1 MCGGPNISL
10 RLRSQKI
17 VSFVDCSPVKLSI
30 RKLAKFVEISKSSA
44 HRIVTAVQKRNLH
57 PESHFWESAEGMTW
71 LNLLVSGTIFHF
83 GIRHGVGA
91 DMISDFFQLL
101 RLEKHVGVS
110 TSSIKIMRK
119 KIEQFIIEF
128 QEIHQLSEMSAKPL
142 KIVGGVDETFFEK
155 MILVLMDLS
164 SGYIFFEEV
173 SDDRTY
179 KTWFEKTNTAVKK
192 FNLDIQYFVS
202 DRAKA
207 LIKLSETG
215 FNCPS
220 IPDLFHAEY
229 EIVKTFGSAFGRKIS
244 ALKKKTDKAVLAL
257 ALLKEVA
264 GDINKISAQKA
275 LIQKLKHEQAH
286 IAEGKKSYHT
296 ALHDISKAV
305 HPFDLKTNGVK
316 NSADLKETLSE
327 NLVDLSLLR
336 TTYCINDKND
346 RLGKFGRQIED
357 IAWLID
363 YWWLLADESIAQYE
377 IDEKCKTWLLE
388 IFLPYVYWARQ
399 TSKTK
404 NPDLKR
410 EYASALSLARI
421 QLEMDSSTAI
431 QIDNKTWQL
440 WAEWMVSNF
449 QRTSSA
455 VEGRN
460 GYLSQRHHNGRG
472 LLSERLKALTIIHNY
487 ALKRFDGTTAANRL
501 FGKEFPDLFEWVVHR
516 MDDLPLPRQYKN
528 TVSNN
533 YLKLQTV
540 PA

>member
-1 MCGGPNISL
+1 MWSPNISL
-10 RLRSQKI
+10 RLRSQKV
-17 VSFVDCSPVKLSI
+17 VSFFECSPIKVSV
-30 RKLAKFVEISKSSA
+30 RKLAKFVKISKSSA
-44 HRIVTAVQKRNLH
+44 HRIVVAVQKRNLH
-57 PESHFWESAEGMTW
+57 PESHFWESAEGMAW
-71 LNLLVSGTIFHF
+71 LKLLVFGTIFHF

-110 TSSIKIMRK
+110 ASSIKTMRK
-119 KIEQFIIEF
+119 KIEKLIIEF
-128 QEIHQLSEMSAKPL
+128 QESHQSSDMSAKPL
-142 KIVGGVDETFFEK
+142 KIVGGVDETFFEE

-164 SGYIFFEEV
+164 SGYIFFEEA
-173 SDDRTY
+173 SDNRTY
-179 KTWFEKTNTAVKK
+179 KTWFEKTNTAVRN

-207 LIKLSETG
+207 LIKLGETG

-229 EIVKTFGSAFGRKIS
+229 EIVKTFGSAFGKKIS
-244 ALKKKTDKAVLAL
+244 VLKKKTDKALLAL
-257 ALLKEVA
+257 ALLKEVSI
-264 GDINKISAQKA
+264 DVNKINAQKA
-275 LIQKLKHEQAH
+275 LIQELKHEQVH
-286 IAEGKKSYHT
+286 ITEGKKSYHT

-305 HPFDLKTNGVK
+305 HPFDMKTNSVK
-316 NSADLKETLSE
+316 NSADLKENLSK
-327 NLVDLSLLR
+327 NLVNLTLLR
-336 TTYCINDKND
+336 AKYCINDKNA
-346 RLGKFGRQIED
+346 RLKKFGRQIEE

-363 YWWLLADESIAQYE
+363 YWWLLADESLAQYE
-377 IDEKCKTWLLE
+377 IDEECKTWLLE
-388 IFLPYVYWARQ
+388 VFLPYVYWEKQ

-404 NPDLKR
+404 NPDLKK
-410 EYASALSLARI
+410 EYAAALSLARI
-421 QLEMDSSTAI
+421 QLEKDSSTPI
-431 QIDNKTWQL
+431 QIGNKTWQL

-460 GYLSQRHHNGRG
+460 GYLSQRHYNGRG
-472 LLSERLKALTIIHNY
+472 LLSERLKALTIIHNF

-516 MDDLPLPRQYKN
+516 MDDLPLPRRYKN

-533 YLKLQTV
+533 YLELQTV

>member
-1 MCGGPNISL
+1 VGSSNISL
-10 RLRSQKI
+10 RLRSQKV
-17 VSFVDCSPVKLSI
+17 VSFFECSPVKISV
-30 RKLAKFVEISKSSA
+30 RKLAKIVEISKSSA
-44 HRIVTAVQKRNLH
+44 HRIVTAVKKRNLH
-57 PESHFWESAEGMTW
+57 PESHFWESAEGMAW
-71 LNLLVSGTIFHF
+71 LKLLVFGTIFHF

-110 TSSIKIMRK
+110 APSIKTMRK
-119 KIEQFIIEF
+119 KIEKLIIEF
-128 QEIHQLSEMSAKPL
+128 QEIHQSSDMSTKPL
-142 KIVGGVDETFFEK
+142 KIVGGVDETFFKE

-164 SGYIFFEEV
+164 SGYIFFEEA
-173 SDDRTY
+173 SENRTY
-179 KTWFEKTNTAVKK
+179 KTWFEKTKTAVQNL
-192 FNLDIQYFVS
+192 NLDIQYFVS

-229 EIVKTFGSAFGRKIS
+229 EIVKTFGSAFGKKIS
-244 ALKKKTDKAVLAL
+244 ALKKKVDKALLAL
-257 ALLKEVA
+257 ALLKEVG
-264 GDINKISAQKA
+264 GDVNKISAQKI
-275 LIQKLKHEQAH
+275 LIQKLQDEQVH
-286 IAEGKKSYHT
+286 IEKGKKSYHT

-305 HPFDLKTNGVK
+305 HPFDMETNSVK
-316 NSADLKETLSE
+316 NSAALKVNLSE
-327 NLVDLSLLR
+327 NLLYLSLLR
-336 TTYCINDKND
+336 AEYCINDKND

-363 YWWLLADESIAQYE
+363 YWWLLADESLAQYE

-388 IFLPYVYWARQ
+388 VLLPYVYWERQ
-399 TSKTK
+399 TLKTK
-404 NPDLKR
+404 NPDLKK

-421 QLEMDSSTAI
+421 QLEEDSLTPI
-431 QIDNKTWQL
+431 QIGNKTWQL

-460 GYLSQRHHNGRG
+460 GYLSQRHHSGRG
-472 LLSERLKALTIIHNY
+472 LLPERLKALTIIHNFT
-487 ALKRFDGTTAANRL
+487 LKRFDGTTAANRL
-501 FGKEFPDLFEWVVHR
+501 FGKEFPNLFEWVVHR

>member
-1 MCGGPNISL
+1 VGDSNISL
-10 RLRSQKI
+10 RSRTQKV
-17 VSFVDCSPVKLSI
+17 VSCFDCSPVKSSL
-30 RKLAKFVEISKSSA
+30 RKLAKFVEISKSSV

-71 LNLLVSGTIFHF
+71 LKLLVSGTIFHF

-110 TSSIKIMRK
+110 APSIKTMRK
-119 KIEQFIIEF
+119 KIEKLIIEF
-128 QEIHQLSEMSAKPL
+128 QKIHQLSDMSGKPL

-164 SGYIFFEEV
+164 SGFIFFEEA
-173 SDDRTY
+173 SDNRTY
-179 KTWFEKTNTAVKK
+179 KTWFEKTKTAVQNL
-192 FNLDIQYFVS
+192 NLDIQYFVS

-229 EIVKTFGSAFGRKIS
+229 EIVKTFGSTFGKKIS
-244 ALKKKTDKAVLAL
+244 ALKKKIDKALLAL
-257 ALLKEVA
+257 ALLKEIA
-264 GDINKISAQKA
+264 GDVNKISAQKA
-275 LIQKLKHEQAH
+275 LIQKLQDKQVHIEQ
-286 IAEGKKSYHT
+286 GKKSYHD

-305 HPFDLKTNGVK
+305 HPFDIETNSVE
-316 NSADLKETLSE
+316 NSASLKEKLLE
-327 NLVDLSLLR
+327 NLANLSLLR
-336 TTYCINDKND
+336 AEYCINDKND
-346 RLGKFGRQIED
+346 RLGKFGRQIEE

-363 YWWLLADESIAQYE
+363 YWWLLADESLAQYE
-377 IDEKCKTWLLE
+377 IDKKCETWLLE
-388 IFLPYVYWARQ
+388 IFLPYVYWERQ

-404 NPDLKR
+404 NPDLKK
-410 EYASALSLARI
+410 EYASALRLARI
-421 QLEMDSSTAI
+421 QLEEDSSTPI
-431 QIDNKTWQL
+431 QIRNKTWQL
-440 WAEWMVSNF
+440 WAESMVSHF

-472 LLSERLKALTIIHNY
+472 LLPERLKALTIIHNFT
-487 ALKRFDGTTAANRL
+487 LKRFDGTTAANRL

-516 MDDLPLPRQYKN
+516 MDDLPLPRKYKN